1 MKKVLVFT
9 GAGVS
14 AESGISTFR
23 DNGGMWD
30 NYNIKEVATPLGWK
44 LNRQKV
50 LDFYNHRRRELHN
63 VKPNLAHELI
73 AKLEKYFDVIVVTQN
88 VDDLHERAGSTNVVH
103 LHGELLKARSSN
115 NKYLIYDWSGDINIG
130 DKCTEGSQL
139 RPHIVW
145 FGEMLDHYDIEL
157 ANQAASECDICII
170 IGTSMQVSPANEIP
184 FLTGED
190 VPVYYVDP
198 GMLNFY
204 VPEFRRHLFQHIQEP
219 ATIGMNS
226 VFNTLL
232 AM

>member
-170 IGTSMQVSPANEIP
+170 IGTSMKVSPANEIP

-204 VPEFRRHLFQHIQEP
+204 VPEFIRHLFQHIQEP